1 MTSSLKLASFLF
13 GLAFICV
20 GLAWRIAPAFASVRL
35 GLPLPGGIGLGS
47 QIADMGS
54 CFITLGLCILIGLTR
69 CKRDWLHAAILLLG
83 FAFAESL
90 IAWLL
95 HGATFA
101 LGMMTVEALIIALLV
116 CVTNQL
122 AQPHYR
128 TPPP

>member
-1 MTSSLKLASFLF
+1 MKSSLKLASFLF
-13 GLAFICV
+13 GLVFICV
-20 GLAWRIAPAFASVRL
+20 GLAWQIAPAYASARL
-35 GLPLPGGIGLGS
+35 GLPFPGGLGLSS
-47 QIADMGS
+47 QIANLGS

-69 CKRDWLHAAILLLG
+69 YERDWLHAAILLLG

-101 LGMMTVEALIIALLV
+101 LRMMTVEALIIALLV

-122 AQPHYR
+122 AQPHHR